1 MCVLGEEDFDF
12 YRLLI
17 IHITVWSYSNSL
29 LPFYLKTFRYKNMAN
44 NFYISLSFFFLSLN
58 LESVRAV
65 EALVLVY
72 CSTHDRIMH

>member
-44 NFYISLSFFFLSLN
+44 NFYISLSFFFKPKFGECKGSGGFSPGLLLN
-58 LESVRAV
+58 
-65 EALVLVY
+65 
-72 CSTHDRIMH
+72 T

>member
-44 NFYISLSFFFLSLN
+44 NFYISLSFFFFKPKFGECKGSGGFSPGLLLN
-58 LESVRAV
+58 
-65 EALVLVY
+65 
-72 CSTHDRIMH
+72 T